1 VTHPRAL
8 RGTQVKTAS
17 LSAIELF
24 RRCDIAGLIEA
35 LDVDDVGD
43 LRANDARVA
52 LSLIGEPAIPLL
64 LREIRGP
71 AARPGRC
78 ALTSFKCQRAR
89 IALAGIGRAAVP
101 SLLEAI
107 RFGDALLAEGAAEC
121 LERIEEGGVVLTDA
135 ATPTM
140 PVPVVY
146 PDDVKAT
153 FECKVGRPL
162 AVRSL
167 WRARSAEK

>member
-1 VTHPRAL
+1 M
-8 RGTQVKTAS
+8 KTSS
-17 LSAIELF
+17 LSAVELF
-24 RRCDIAGLIEA
+24 RRCDIEGLIEA
-35 LDVDDVGD
+35 LDVDDVAD
-43 LRANDARVA
+43 SRANDARVA

-71 AARPGRC
+71 AARPGL
-78 ALTSFKCQRAR
+78 AAVTSFRCQRAR
-89 IALAGIGRAAVP
+89 IALAGIGPAAVP

-107 RFGDALLAEGAAEC
+107 RFGDARLAAGAAEC
-121 LERIEEGGVVLTDA
+121 LERIEEGGVVLADA
-135 ATPTM
+135 EAPTR
-140 PVPVVY
+140 PVAVQY

-167 WRARSAEK
+167 WRARSADR

>member
-1 VTHPRAL
+1 M
-8 RGTQVKTAS
+8 GTMRTPN
-17 LSAIELF
+17 LSAVELF
-24 RRCDIAGLIEA
+24 RRCDVAGLIEA

-64 LREIRGP
+64 LREIGAP
-71 AARPGRC
+71 AGRPGL
-78 ALTSFKCQRAR
+78 ATVTSFRCQRAR

-101 SLLEAI
+101 HLLEAI
-107 RFGDALLAEGAAEC
+107 RFGDARVAEGAAEC
-121 LERIEEGGVVLTDA
+121 LERIEEGGVVLADA
-135 ATPTM
+135 ESPTR
-140 PVPVVY
+140 PVPVQY
-146 PDDVKAT
+146 PDDVRAT

-167 WRARSAEK
+167 WRARTADD